1 MIKDGEFYS
10 RLTTKRNDSLELK
23 VCIEE
28 MVAQMLSKETTFKKP
43 GVLLGKIQS
52 GKTRA
57 FIGVIALV
65 FDNEYD
71 VAIVLTKG
79 TIALAE
85 QTYKRLKKDFSDF
98 VDEDQL
104 KIYDILH
111 MPDNLPKYIMRQK
124 LVVVSKKQSDNL
136 AHVMKLLEEVY
147 PDLAKK
153 KVLIIDDEADF
164 ASIGFHKDS
173 LTDEIQLN
181 KIASQID
188 ILRQK
193 VKTSTFLQVTA
204 TPYSLYLQPDELIT
218 GNSEVFMPV
227 KPAFTVLLPTYEGY
241 VGGDFYFGKNGELDP
256 LASYVYEEVEIDE
269 LEILRKEDRRSFKIE
284 DSMTSS
290 RIGMLRKAI
299 MNFIVGACIRRIQQ
313 TKSSKRLQKYSF
325 VVHTEHSKAR
335 HDWQEII
342 VNTLKENLTESA
354 HNRSPELQTLIRESY
369 DDLVRSLALV
379 DSPIP
384 SHKEVVS
391 SVTNALDE
399 DYLIVNKVNS
409 EKDVHEMLDDNGQLM
424 MMTPL
429 NIFIGGQILDRGLT
443 IENLIGFYY
452 GRRPNKY
459 QQDTV
464 LQHSRM
470 YGNRKLEDLAVTR
483 FYTAPAIYG
492 VMKRINEFDLALRQA
507 FEKGSQNAGV
517 VFIRKDPQ
525 NKIKPCSP
533 NKIMLSTITT
543 LVPFK
548 RLLPTGFQ
556 TDYKTK
562 SRGILDEL
570 DGKVAEC
577 QPDVNADVP
586 FLLDVM
592 SASWIVDLINKM
604 LIFEDGFKWDTKAF
618 KASMEYLSRNSAN
631 LEHRGKVWC
640 LVRRDRDL
648 SRMKADGSFSDAPD
662 TSTTEGMLSRETA
675 KDIPMLMLFRQN
687 GAEERG
693 WRGSPFWW
701 PVLMAPEQTRTVIF
715 ASELTEEPE
724 LAEA

>member
-1 MIKDGEFYS
+1 MEKIVDQ
-10 RLTTKRNDSLELK
+10 
-23 VCIEE
+23 I
-28 MVAQMLSKETTFKKP
+28 LSKETSFKKP

-71 VAIVLTKG
+71 VVIVLTKG

-85 QTYKRLKKDFSDF
+85 QTYKRLKKDLNDF
-98 VDEDQL
+98 IDEDQL

-111 MPDNLPKYIMRQK
+111 MPNNLPKYILHQK
-124 LVVVSKKQSDNL
+124 LVVVSKKQTDNL
-136 AHVMKLLEEVY
+136 EHVIKLLEEVY

-153 KVLIIDDEADF
+153 KVLIIDDEADY

-173 LTDEIQLN
+173 ETDEIQLN

-188 ILRQK
+188 SLRQE

-204 TPYSLYLQPDELIT
+204 TPYSLYLQPEELAT
-218 GNSEVFMPV
+218 ANSEVFMPV
-227 KPAFTVLLPTYEGY
+227 KPAFTVLLPTFKGY
-241 VGGDFYFGKNGELDP
+241 VGGDFYFGENGDFDP
-256 LASYVYEEVEIDE
+256 LASFVYEEVEIDE
-269 LEILRKEDRRSFKIE
+269 LEILHNEDRRSFKIE
-284 DSMTSS
+284 DSLVSK
-290 RIGMLRKAI
+290 RISMLRKAI

-313 TKSSKRLQKYSF
+313 TKNSERLQKYSF
-325 VVHTEHSKAR
+325 VVHTEHSKVR
-335 HDWQEII
+335 HDWQESI
-342 VNTLKENLTESA
+342 VNSLKEKLTEGARTGS
-354 HNRSPELQTLIRESY
+354 SELQSLIRDSY
-369 DDLVRSLALV
+369 DDLNRSLVFVNSLV
-379 DSPIP
+379 P
-384 SHKEVVS
+384 SYEEVVT
-391 SVTNALDE
+391 SVREVLND

-483 FYTAPAIYG
+483 FYTAPAIYE
-492 VMKRINEFDLALRQA
+492 VMKRINEFDLALREA

-517 VFIRKDPQ
+517 IFIRKDPQ

-543 LVPFK
+543 LVPFR
-548 RLLPTGFQ
+548 RLLPIGFQ

-562 SRGILDEL
+562 TRQILDEL
-570 DGKVAEC
+570 DSKIAEC
-577 QPDVNADVP
+577 QPEINLGNP
-586 FLLDVM
+586 FLLDLLN
-592 SASWIVDLINKM
+592 ASWIIDIINKM
-604 LIFEDGFKWDTKAF
+604 LKFEDGFKWDTKAF
-618 KASMEYLSRNSAN
+618 KASMEYLSKNSTN
-631 LEHRGKVWC
+631 LEHKGKIWC
-640 LVRRDRDL
+640 LIRRDRNL
-648 SRMKADGSFSDAPD
+648 SRIKADGTFSDAPD
-662 TSTTEGMLSRETA
+662 TTTTEGTVAKQAA
-675 KDIPMLMLFRQN
+675 KDIPILMLFRQN
-687 GAEERG
+687 GLEEQG

-701 PVLMAPEQTRTVIF
+701 PVLMAPENTRTVIF
-715 ASELTEEPE
+715 ASDSVEEPDIDT
-724 LAEA
+724 